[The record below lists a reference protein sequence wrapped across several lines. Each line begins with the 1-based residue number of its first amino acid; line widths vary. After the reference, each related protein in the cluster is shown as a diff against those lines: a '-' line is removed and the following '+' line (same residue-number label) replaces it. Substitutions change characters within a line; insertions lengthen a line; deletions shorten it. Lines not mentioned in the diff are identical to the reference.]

1 MLVPLLSYG
10 QTDSIAII
18 AQSKINSKSENPV
31 NSILFYLSKTNEN
44 KKALW
49 YLFIIALQIYLGFNY
64 FNEFNTTARR
74 LYKSFW

>member
-18 AQSKINSKSENPV
+18 AQSKINSESENPV
-31 NSILFYLSKTNEN
+31 NSILFCLSKTNEN

-49 YLFIIALQIYLGFNY
+49 YLFIIAI
-64 FNEFNTTARR
+64 
-74 LYKSFW
+74 